1 MRKNSAGAPQIVDSN
16 NYYPFGLSHIG
27 QEKGLLGGYLNY
39 KFGGKEPQ
47 ETGRFD
53 FGARFYMPDLGRWG
67 VIDPLAETSRRFT
80 PYNYAYN
87 NPISFIDPDGRKAMN
102 PDEERMSFA
111 SGGALE
117 YNLSGRS
124 GSFSNFLG
132 FDDPI
137 DALNR
142 NVKRGG
148 GGNVTKKKLTIGDL
162 LKSSPN
168 FKFSKD
174 KEEEYKKKFPA
185 FYNLVKNILPKMSQN
200 ESFMKDL
207 SDVSGFSINEL
218 NEIFQY
224 GRGAILR
231 IGDLPFARTQDK
243 SLINVID
250 FDEKVVNWYE
260 KANKNTNTLEGL
272 INTFWMIMVTGHETS
287 HWGDSTKRNIMF
299 KDTPL
304 VNDFGNEIGS
314 FFEYKVLRS
323 SFPNP
328 SVKQSL
334 YIGNYGP
341 NISDVFKNFVKINF
355 NSLSGAFKN

>member
-39 KFGGKEPQ
+39 KFGGKESQ

-142 NVKRGG
+142 NVKAGG
-148 GGNVTKKKLTIGDL
+148 GGSTTVGETQWYKDIMAYLAGDSPTFQFPKGKEDYYKEKYPAFYDFVKNQLPKMVGDANFMKALSSASGFSVEELSESFQYGKGMFLKVMDLTIGDA
-162 LKSSPN
+162 
-168 FKFSKD
+168 
-174 KEEEYKKKFPA
+174 EYL
-185 FYNLVKNILPKMSQN
+185 YGGIT
-200 ESFMKDL
+200 ES
-207 SDVSGFSINEL
+207 NTR
-218 NEIFQY
+218 NTA
-224 GRGAILR
+224 AIDTPVLAW
-231 IGDLPFARTQDK
+231 F
-243 SLINVID
+243 
-250 FDEKVVNWYE
+250 E
-260 KANKNTNTLEGL
+260 KANRNPNSVEGL
-272 INTFWMIMVTGHETS
+272 TNIMYMSALIGHETA
-287 HWGDSTKRNIMF
+287 HWGDDIKRTV
-299 KDTPL
+299 KYGATGL
-304 VNDFGNEIGS
+304 ESRFGDVGN
-314 FFEYKVLRS
+314 FFEERAFGGRMGSY
-323 SFPNP
+323 
-328 SVKQSL
+328 SVGVSGSIRNYVQTNFKLLQS
-334 YIGNYGP
+334 I
-341 NISDVFKNFVKINF
+341 FK
-355 NSLSGAFKN
+355 